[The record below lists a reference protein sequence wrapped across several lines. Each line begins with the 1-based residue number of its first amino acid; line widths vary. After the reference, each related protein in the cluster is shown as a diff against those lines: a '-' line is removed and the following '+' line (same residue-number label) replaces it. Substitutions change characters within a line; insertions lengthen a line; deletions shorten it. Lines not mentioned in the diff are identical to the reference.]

1 MPKLTINSPA
11 FLQWLA
17 VLPENLIWGQVWILT
32 SQSSETASFE
42 LRHIADKN
50 VPSESL
56 STTSISQ
63 LRALAL
69 NTETGQFRPIK
80 ASPNLRRG
88 WRAVAQDARQLEES
102 LELLYPGSIA
112 DWAAVQN
119 PNFSVGTFR
128 EFTGRQ
134 TGMYRITQLL
144 DDMQAGQAIAACCA
158 ASFCLKRRY
167 WTVDALAPD
176 DPSIKS
182 LIPCLEPC
190 AVMLEFARK
199 AIKID
204 REDKFNLSLAAPE
217 IDSIREA
224 LEHLRKNPSDEL
236 REGDVNASAN
246 PRRLQLLLGKLSA
259 ISPPP
264 KENAPE

>member
-17 VLPENLIWGQVWILT
+17 VLPEQLIWGQVRILT
-32 SQSSETASFE
+32 LQSSELASFE
-42 LRHIADKN
+42 LRHIADKD
-50 VPSESL
+50 VPPESL
-56 STTSISQ
+56 ATTSISQ
-63 LRALAL
+63 LRALAQ
-69 NTETGQFRPIK
+69 NTQSGQFRPVK

-88 WRAVAQDARQLEES
+88 WRSVAQDARQLEES
-102 LELLYPGSIA
+102 LDLLYPGSIA
-112 DWAAVQN
+112 DWGAVQN
-119 PNFSVGTFR
+119 PCFRVGTFR

-144 DDMQAGQAIAACCA
+144 DDLQAGQAIAACCA
-158 ASFCLKRRY
+158 VSFCLKRRY
-167 WTVDALAPD
+167 WTVDGLAPD
-176 DPSIKS
+176 DHSIKS

-199 AIKID
+199 AIKIE
-204 REDKFNLSLAAPE
+204 REDRTYLSLAASE
-217 IDSIREA
+217 IASIREA
-224 LEHLRKNPSDEL
+224 LEHLSKHPPDEL

-259 ISPPP
+259 PPPLP